1 MLERDGVP
9 TAEDLASIIPS
20 EERLAQGAVAIIEC
34 FQPIPCD
41 PCYDWC
47 KRGAIKKFKSPT
59 DLPQIDYQVCNGCAL
74 CVIGCPGLAIFV
86 VDRTYSKERALLK
99 IPYEFLPLP
108 EKGEVVEA
116 LNREGEAVGEA
127 EVLKVQPT
135 KQRTTLVSLLVPQK
149 LAMEVR
155 FFRRRENG

>member
-20 EERLAQGAVAIIEC
+20 EGRLAQGAVAIIEC
-34 FQPIPCD
+34 FQAIPCD